1 MQSYSSLYQD
11 YSADNQID
19 YGRRPSEQGQVR
31 TRRSGMR
38 RSNKVS
44 AVSGMHR
51 RRNSAGLGKRIAC
64 PAAGD

>member
-19 YGRRPSEQGQVR
+19 YGRRPSENSQTR
-31 TRRSGMR
+31 SRRSGIR

-44 AVSGMHR
+44 AVGGIHR
-51 RRNSAGLGKRIAC
+51 RRNKRWSW
-64 PAAGD
+64 

>member
-19 YGRRPSEQGQVR
+19 YGRRPSESGQVR
-31 TRRSGMR
+31 GRRSGMR

-44 AVSGMHR
+44 TAAGGIHR
-51 RRNSAGLGKRIAC
+51 RRNKRWSW
-64 PAAGD
+64 

>member
-19 YGRRPSEQGQVR
+19 YGRRSTDNSQSR

-44 AVSGMHR
+44 SSVAGMHR
-51 RRNSAGLGKRIAC
+51 RRNKRWSW
-64 PAAGD
+64 

>member
-19 YGRRPSEQGQVR
+19 YGRRPSEGGQARSRR
-31 TRRSGMR
+31 TSIR

-44 AVSGMHR
+44 TSVGGIHR
-51 RRNSAGLGKRIAC
+51 RRNKRWSW
-64 PAAGD
+64 